1 MFKSIKSLLFVLI
14 AAIVLCS
21 CGAREKVVYLQG
33 SENMGE
39 VVNPYSYSA
48 RIKKDDQLNIIVNCK
63 VPELA
68 QPFNMTLNNRAFS
81 GASTTSLATT
91 SGSPQIF
98 WVDPNGD
105 INYPTIGK
113 LHVEGMTRSELSA
126 HLEQYLKDNGY
137 INDPIVNVTF
147 YNYKISVLGEVARPG
162 QFTLTNDRVTI
173 LDAIAMAGDLTIYGE
188 RDKVKV
194 IREDNGQQKT
204 FVVDLRDADLLKSE
218 CYYLHQNDLVYVE
231 PNKTKA
237 SNREVSTLY
246 TFGISLT
253 SLALT
258 IATFIKAF

>member
-1 MFKSIKSLLFVLI
+1 MFALVACII
-14 AAIVLCS
+14 LCS
-21 CGAREKVVYLQG
+21 CGAREKVVYIQG
-33 SENMGE
+33 AENMGE
-39 VVNPYSYSA
+39 IVNPYSYSA

-68 QPFNMTLNNRAFS
+68 QTFNMTLNNRAFS
-81 GASTTSLATT
+81 GSSTTSLATS

-98 WVDPNGD
+98 WVDANGD

-113 LHVEGMTRSELSA
+113 LHVEGMTRSELAA
-126 HLEQYLKDNGY
+126 HLEKYLKDNGY
-137 INDPIVNVTF
+137 IQDPIVNVTF
-147 YNYKISVLGEVARPG
+147 YNYKISVLGEVAKPG
-162 QFTLTNDRVTI
+162 QFNLTNDRVTI

-194 IREDNGQQKT
+194 LREDAGAVKT
-204 FVVDLRDADLLKSE
+204 YVLDLRDPNLLANE
-218 CYYLHQNDLVYVE
+218 CYYLHQNDVVYVE